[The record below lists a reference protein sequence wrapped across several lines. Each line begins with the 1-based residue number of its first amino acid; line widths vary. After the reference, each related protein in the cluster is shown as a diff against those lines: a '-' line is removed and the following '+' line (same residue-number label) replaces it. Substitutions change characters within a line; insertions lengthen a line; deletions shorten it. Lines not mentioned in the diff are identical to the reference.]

1 MKILHIINS
10 LNTGGAEKLIVDTL
24 PLYNKKN
31 IKTDLLLLK
40 KSDTILYKQ
49 IEEEN
54 LNIFSIDAKS
64 YYNFSNIFKLK
75 KIIGEYDIIHA
86 HLFPTVYLLALCKFL
101 FYPKK
106 IIIYTEHSS
115 NNKRRDKSYLKW
127 IEKFIYSQ
135 YNKIICISKGT
146 EIKLIKHLGN
156 NYKNKLITID
166 NGVNLS
172 VFNAN
177 ELQADLRNKEKI
189 VLTQVSS
196 FRHPKDQD
204 TIIRSLKLLPEN
216 VIVQLAGSGPR
227 LDECKKL
234 AEQLNLQDRVIF
246 LGQRS
251 DIPEILYHTDICIM
265 SSFYEGLSL
274 SSVEAMACKKPIVA
288 SNVEGLKEVIE
299 GFGILFDVE
308 NEKQLAAA
316 ILKLINDNDY
326 YNQVAESCY
335 KRSKD
340 YDINTM
346 VANYVAVY
354 KNELIN
360 KL

>member
-1 MKILHIINS
+1 MRILHIINS

-24 PLYNKKN
+24 PLYNKNK

-40 KSDTILYKQ
+40 KSDTILSKQ
-49 IEEEN
+49 IEGN
-54 LNIFSIDAKS
+54 LNVFSINAKS

-86 HLFPTVYLLALCKFL
+86 HLFPTLYLLAFCKFL
-101 FYPKK
+101 FYPNKM
-106 IIIYTEHSS
+106 IIFTEHST
-115 NNKRRDKSYLKW
+115 NNKRRDKFYLRW

-146 EIKLIKHLGN
+146 EITLLKHIGN
-156 NYKNKLITID
+156 NYKGKLITID
-166 NGVNLS
+166 NGIDLS
-172 VFNAN
+172 IFKPN
-177 ELQADLRNKEKI
+177 ELQPNLRKKEKI

-196 FRHPKDQD
+196 FRYPKDQD

-234 AEQLNLQDRVIF
+234 AKQLNLQDRVSF

-251 DIPEILYHTDICIM
+251 DIPEILHNTDVCIM
-265 SSFYEGLSL
+265 SSFYEGFGLSA
-274 SSVEAMACKKPIVA
+274 VEAMACKKPIIA
-288 SNVEGLKEVIE
+288 SNVEGLKEIVE
-299 GFGILFDVE
+299 GFGTLFDVE